1 MNKIYILLLLSLVA
15 LTSRAESNKG
25 LTDTD
30 NYVEKRTTTLF
41 DDFWYKTRQ
50 YGLCAEPDDPY
61 AAFNTMIVGTWYE
74 NQSNKITFN
83 ADGTTDYG
91 TGYTYKFIPLQGTI
105 LMYNSEGTLANQ
117 IYVMKMSG
125 DTMIL
130 RESGSNEMKV
140 YTNFFPPVKHVTK
153 ILNVPDEAEVSF
165 SRDGSIAYSKDFKI
179 TPVIIPQNA
188 DNRELI
194 WTSTDEK
201 IAKVYKGA
209 NGSYEISPGL
219 TYGTAYLTCTAADG
233 SGVSVTCKVVSTH
246 EYVDLGLSVNW
257 ATMNV
262 GATER
267 KSAGYYFAWGETEPA
282 SESKQIFSWETYK
295 WAEGTEN
302 DDPKM
307 TKYCDR
313 AKWGIVDNKMVLDL
327 EDDAAHVYWGEDWR
341 MPTVEEVNE
350 LIENCTFTN
359 QRQYTFGEE
368 WITATSKINGNK
380 IFIPFS
386 VFYGFTGLADELTTF
401 KYTYFWTSSYAPRES
416 MRPSANCFYYLYTWN
431 LSGQGNMEK
440 PVATWN
446 GVCIGYP
453 IRPVRPN
460 PNYKK

>member
-1 MNKIYILLLLSLVA
+1 MNKIYILLLLSLIA

-74 NQSNKITFN
+74 TQSNKITFN

-105 LMYNSEGTLANQ
+105 LMYNSEGTLTNQ

-125 DTMIL
+125 DTMVL
-130 RESGSNEMKV
+130 RESGNNEMKV
-140 YTNFFPPVKHVTK
+140 YTNFFPPVKYVTSITNIPSFIRIDPGHSYTLK
-153 ILNVPDEAEVSF
+153 PEVF
-165 SRDGSIAYSKDFKI
+165 PK
-179 TPVIIPQNA
+179 VA
-188 DNRELI
+188 DNKEII
-194 WTSTDEK
+194 WISSDEN
-201 IAKVYKGA
+201 IVQVLQSNGYIYK
-209 NGSYEISPGL
+209 ISPGIA
-219 TYGTAYLTCTAADG
+219 TITGTAVDG
-233 SGVSVTCKVVSTH
+233 GGASVTCTVLNDEH
-246 EYVDLGLSVNW
+246 EEVDLGLSVNW
-257 ATMNV
+257 ATLNV
-262 GATER
+262 GASE
-267 KSAGYYFAWGETEPA
+267 KWLAGDYFAWGETEPA

-313 AKWGIVDNKMVLDL
+313 AKWGIVDNKMVLDP
-327 EDDAAHVYWGEDWR
+327 EDDAAHVLWGNDWR
-341 MPTVEEVNE
+341 MPTYEEVKE
-350 LIENCTFTN
+350 LMDNCDFELSNINGSNST
-359 QRQYTFGEE
+359 EC
-368 WITATSKINGNK
+368 IKVTSKINGK
-380 IFIPFS
+380 WIYLPYS
-386 VFYGFTGLADELTTF
+386 MHYGFKGPVSSELNGSWQ
-401 KYTYFWTSSYAPRES
+401 TYFWSSSYAPRENI
-416 MRPSANCFYYLYTWN
+416 RPSAYCFYSRWGYEVRFLY
-431 LSGQGNMEK
+431 E
-440 PVATWN
+440 
-446 GVCIGYP
+446 GVMLGYP